1 MKTLVLPAAIF
12 STLTLSLFVAGDLSA
27 QDYWGDA
34 GTAATNTNTSPT
46 TAGAATAGYGYE
58 DSTYAVGGRNST
70 AMGSLL
76 GESDFSYGYLD
87 ASYYFF
93 DFDRDNFDSAHG
105 FGGALSIP
113 LFDSIYL
120 KGAANYAAS
129 EDMETGADVDYLDWQ
144 AGVGI
149 GLPLMN
155 RFDLILEGGLAHR
168 SLEVDSIDN
177 FDDLTDGYGWYVAPG
192 VRVGLNEFIEINGT
206 VRYISVDDTND
217 LGFNVDAL
225 IHLTPNVSLKGG
237 VLFTDDANQYG
248 VGLRINF

>member
-1 MKTLVLPAAIF
+1 MKTLVLPAAVF
-12 STLTLSLFVAGDLSA
+12 STLTISLFVTSDLSA

-34 GTAATNTNTSPT
+34 GSAAGTAATTGVSD
-46 TAGAATAGYGYE
+46 AGYGYE
-58 DSTYAVGGRNST
+58 DTSYSVGSGGSTQ
-70 AMGSLL
+70 MGSLL
-76 GESDFSYGYLD
+76 GESDFNYGYLD

-93 DFDRDNFDSAHG
+93 DFDRDNFDSANG
-105 FGGALSIP
+105 FGAALSIP
-113 LFDSIYL
+113 LLDTIYL

-129 EDMETGADVDYLDWQ
+129 EHTETGADIDYLDWQ
-144 AGVGI
+144 AGVGV

-168 SLEVDSIDN
+168 SLDVDSIDN

-192 VRVGLNEFIEINGT
+192 VRVGVTEFIEINGT
-206 VRYISVDDTND
+206 VRYIGVDNTND
-217 LGFNVDAL
+217 LGFDVNAL

-237 VLFTDDANQYG
+237 VLFSDDANQYG